1 MSSKNR
7 TVMWVLTMLGGICLG
22 AAAVGLSQQQE
33 SATPT
38 TLSALPPAQPAY
50 SPDEFSVAF
59 RDISERVL
67 PAVVSLQTEI
77 RPREIARDRR
87 GPSPLEERFFRE
99 FFGDDP
105 RLEEFFRDRP
115 QRTPRRRG
123 AGSGFVVSED
133 GIILTNSHVVEGA
146 DSVRVRLYDGREIE
160 ADEWEY
166 DPRSD
171 VAIVRISVNE
181 KLPYVTLGDSDQM
194 EIGDWVLALGNPFQ
208 VGTTVTAGIIS
219 ATGRGPGILEREGF
233 LQTDAAINPGNSGGP
248 LVNLHGEVIGI
259 NTAIATR
266 TGSYDGIGF
275 AIPSR
280 MARWVAEHLI
290 EHGEVKRSY
299 LGVSLQDLS
308 PELREQL
315 GVPFGQG
322 ALVADVRADTPAEK
336 AGVQPGDIILEF
348 DDRLITDRDDLVDVV
363 ERSESG
369 KPYSMVV
376 QREGEKVTIQVTL
389 EPMPGDYT
397 PALQRRLRGDRTPE
411 TPEPQEV
418 ESQRLGIQVAELDA
432 ELAEQLGVDESTR
445 GVVVQR
451 VRPDTPAAR
460 AGLQTGD
467 IIQRV
472 GTRPIRTLEE
482 FRQAVRNVNLE
493 ERGLLLHIRR
503 GDGSA
508 FVVLK
513 AN

>member
-1 MSSKNR
+1 MPSNNR
-7 TVMWVLTMLGGICLG
+7 TVMWVLTLLGGICLG

-33 SATPT
+33 STSPT
-38 TLSALPPAQPAY
+38 TLSILPASQPTY
-50 SPDEFSVAF
+50 TPDEFSVAF
-59 RDISERVL
+59 REISERVL
-67 PAVVSLQTEI
+67 PAVVSLETEVK
-77 RPREIARDRR
+77 PREITRDQRR
-87 GPSPLEERFFRE
+87 PSPLEERFFRE

-105 RLEEFFRDRP
+105 RLEEFFGDRP
-115 QRTPRRRG
+115 QRTPRRQG
-123 AGSGFVVSED
+123 AGSGFIVSDE

-146 DSVRVRLYDGREIE
+146 DSVRVRLYDGREIQ
-160 ADEWEY
+160 ADEWDF

-171 VAIVRISVNE
+171 VAIVRISVDE
-181 KLPYVTLGDSDQM
+181 KLPFLTLGDSDQM

-266 TGSYDGIGF
+266 TGSHGGIGF

-280 MARWVAEHLI
+280 MARWVAEQLI

-299 LGVSLQDLS
+299 LGVALQDLS
-308 PELREQL
+308 QELREQL

-322 ALVADVRADTPAEK
+322 ALVADVRPDTPAQK
-336 AGVQPGDIILEF
+336 AGVEPGDIILEF
-348 DDRLITDRDDLVDVV
+348 NDRKITDRDDLVDVV

-369 KPYSMVV
+369 QPYDMIV

-389 EPMPGDYT
+389 EPMPADYT

-411 TPEPQEV
+411 TIDPEEV
-418 ESQRLGIQVAELDA
+418 ESQRLGLEVAELDA
-432 ELAEQLGVDESTR
+432 ELAEQLGVDEGVR
-445 GVVVQR
+445 GVVVRQ

-460 AGLQTGD
+460 AGLRAGD

-472 GTRPIRTLEE
+472 GTRPIRTLNE
-482 FRQAVRNVNLE
+482 FREAVRNVNLE

-503 GDGSA
+503 GEGSA

-513 AN
+513 AD